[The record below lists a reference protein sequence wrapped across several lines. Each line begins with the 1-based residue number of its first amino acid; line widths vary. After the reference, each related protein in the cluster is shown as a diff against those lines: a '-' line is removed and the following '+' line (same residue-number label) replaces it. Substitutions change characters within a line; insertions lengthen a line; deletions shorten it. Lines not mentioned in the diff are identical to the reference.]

1 MVATGQTTK
10 FASVVSTE
18 IIDVLNPT
26 KSCVLDDKIIQ
37 HYNLA
42 KCSIQSYADIVGIT
56 WITAASLASTLTLL
70 TRKQL

>member
-1 MVATGQTTK
+1 MESNLGVNICNDK
-10 FASVVSTE
+10 KKECFHPLPSYVY
-18 IIDVLNPT
+18 
-26 KSCVLDDKIIQ
+26 DKIIQ